1 MLKFTA
7 INLPFYISSRL
18 IKSDNNAKKFTKP
31 VIKISILAITL
42 GIAVMILAMAVVNGF
57 QKEIRNKVSGFTG
70 HYQVSAY
77 SSQETIEST
86 PIDIHQDFYPGIEKL
101 PEVKHIQVY
110 AYKPAIIKVN
120 GEIYGIVTKGV
131 AQDFDWQFFE
141 NNMTE
146 GTVFKAN
153 PDKPDNKIVISKYIA
168 DKLKLHT
175 GEKIYVYFVQQDGS
189 LRPKDFEI
197 SGIYNTGL
205 EHYDKAIALIDIAH
219 IRKRNKWTNDQVGG
233 FEIYLS
239 DFDLLDKAYEKIY
252 EEIPYDL
259 NMASLRDKNPEISN
273 WLELQDVNVVIII
286 VLMIVVAAINIISA
300 LFILILEKVNF
311 IGIMKAL
318 GAGNMLIRKVFLIQA
333 SYLILKGMVWGNIIG
348 IGLAL
353 LQKHFQLIKLPQE
366 SYYVDTVP
374 IDISVLQITL
384 MNIITFALCYVVLL
398 LPSWVITKISPV
410 KSIRFN

>member
-189 LRPKDFEI
+189 
-197 SGIYNTGL
+197 
-205 EHYDKAIALIDIAH
+205 
-219 IRKRNKWTNDQVGG
+219 
-233 FEIYLS
+233 
-239 DFDLLDKAYEKIY
+239 
-252 EEIPYDL
+252 
-259 NMASLRDKNPEISN
+259 
-273 WLELQDVNVVIII
+273 
-286 VLMIVVAAINIISA
+286 
-300 LFILILEKVNF
+300 
-311 IGIMKAL
+311 
-318 GAGNMLIRKVFLIQA
+318 
-333 SYLILKGMVWGNIIG
+333 
-348 IGLAL
+348 
-353 LQKHFQLIKLPQE
+353 
-366 SYYVDTVP
+366 
-374 IDISVLQITL
+374 
-384 MNIITFALCYVVLL
+384 
-398 LPSWVITKISPV
+398 
-410 KSIRFN
+410 

>member
-259 NMASLRDKNPEISN
+259 NMASLRDKNPEIFN

-353 LQKHFQLIKLPQE
+353 FWH
-366 SYYVDTVP
+366 
-374 IDISVLQITL
+374 
-384 MNIITFALCYVVLL
+384 
-398 LPSWVITKISPV
+398 
-410 KSIRFN
+410 